1 MTATCFATGAIIPS
15 PQKPLPA
22 CFRGGGLCLFA
33 VVHLSGQLSDL
44 LLAAARANPEII
56 SDAFSRC
63 GRPPQLRGI
72 LEDDFTGM
80 LRNAYQRFRED
91 TSFMRL
97 NADSPGKNIRIEGL
111 LKCAEL

>member
-1 MTATCFATGAIIPS
+1 MRQAT
-15 PQKPLPA
+15 
-22 CFRGGGLCLFA
+22 
-33 VVHLSGQLSDL
+33 
-44 LLAAARANPEII
+44 
-56 SDAFSRC
+56 
-63 GRPPQLRGI
+63 QLRGI

-97 NADSPGKNIRIEGL
+97 NADSPGKNIGIEGL